1 MSPTLAGKNVLVTG
15 GCGSIGAEI
24 VSELLT
30 RDPNVVR
37 IVDNSEQRLAAFSG
51 SFGDAASA
59 IDCVLA
65 NVRDKDQLAI
75 AMRDVDVVFHVAAMK
90 HVPMVED
97 NPYGAVRTNVTGTRN
112 VVEAAADA
120 GVDRLLGVSTD
131 KAANP
136 TSTMGS
142 TKLIAE
148 RLVSSF
154 DKHRPPEQL
163 TLGSVRFGNV
173 VGTTGSV
180 VPLFHDQIRS
190 GGPLTVTDPSM
201 TRFVMRPE
209 EAARFAIDACL
220 ELDGGE
226 VVVKKMPA
234 MTVGDLAEAMRAHYA
249 PRFGHDPDEIEI
261 DYVGPKPGERYHEK
275 LVAEDEV
282 RYADEREDRYVLYPQ
297 AETPDVSN
305 DLEGEYTSAN
315 TRHMSQDEIIEM
327 VRGTIG
333 DGKPGTDTDRDEAAG
348 PDADPATA
356 ATSSEVAG
364 RSGGTD
370 SEPGPSD
377 LETAPADPPSSTGP
391 GVESGGG
398 DE

>member
-1 MSPTLAGKNVLVTG
+1 MSSPIAGKNVLVTG

-30 RDPNVVR
+30 RGPNLVR
-37 IVDNSEQRLAAFSG
+37 IVDNSEQRLASLGG

-65 NVRDKDQLAI
+65 NIRDEGQLAV
-75 AMRDVDVVFHVAAMK
+75 AMHDVDIVFHAAAMK
-90 HVPMVED
+90 HVSVAED

-120 GVDRLLGVSTD
+120 EVDRLLGVSTD

-148 RLVSSF
+148 RFISSF
-154 DKHRPPEQL
+154 DEHRPPDEL

-173 VGTTGSV
+173 VGTKGSV
-180 VPLFHDQIRS
+180 VPLFYDQIRS

-220 ELDGGE
+220 EMDGGE

-234 MTVGDLAEAMRAHYA
+234 MRVGDLAEAMRDHYA
-249 PRFGHDPDEIEI
+249 PRLGHDPGEVGI
-261 DYVGPKPGERYHEK
+261 DHIGPKPGERYHEK
-275 LVAEDEV
+275 LVAENEV

-315 TRHMSQDEIIEM
+315 TRHMSRDEIIEM
-327 VRGTIG
+327 VRGTVG
-333 DGKPGTDTDRDEAAG
+333 DADRDPS
-348 PDADPATA
+348 PDADVDPATA
-356 ATSSEVAG
+356 TAASEAG
-364 RSGGTD
+364 DG
-370 SEPGPSD
+370 SETETEAEPTD
-377 LETAPADPPSSTGP
+377 LETTAAEPASSGTGAGP
-391 GVESGGG
+391 RGG